1 MCFII
6 GSGYSILSELEHQLG
21 MRTPSSKLPSP
32 SRHPGEETL
41 AEEDDKKRFF
51 EELEKGKDS
60 PLDYSELNRQLSNTS
75 VSLRWNEHYSCLHV

>member
-1 MCFII
+1 MYMCFNI

-41 AEEDDKKRFF
+41 AEEEDKERFF

-75 VSLRWNEHYSCLHV
+75 ISLRWDGHYYSV